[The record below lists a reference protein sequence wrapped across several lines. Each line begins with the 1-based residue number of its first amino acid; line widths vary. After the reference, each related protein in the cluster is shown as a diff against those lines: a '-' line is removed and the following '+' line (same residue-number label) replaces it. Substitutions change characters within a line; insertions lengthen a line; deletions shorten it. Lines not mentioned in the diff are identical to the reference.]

1 MSSRSGERTADKPT
15 ARHDY
20 PPEKFPLTMRIFSGK
35 TDEVVW
41 SRTVTLDE
49 ARGLAKIEIPGFQ
62 NTEHYPVRVEITYA
76 DGTQA

>member
-1 MSSRSGERTADKPT
+1 MSSRSGERMADKPA

-41 SRTVTLDE
+41 SRTVTLNE
-49 ARGLAKIEIPGFQ
+49 ARGLAKIEIPSFQ
-62 NTEHYPVRVEITYA
+62 NTEHYPVRVEITCA